1 MKIRNLYESQLTL
14 EHVKGGLDSYY
25 QLTKAK
31 RLAKA
36 DGHDFDELPEYH
48 RGADQPHK
56 EKYMALAKEVK
67 EADDEVDT
75 GPTWKDDLEAALDGY
90 PESEHDTIKDGTC
103 PECGGNGYSD
113 GDEYDDDGEENS
125 ECNGM
130 YDYDCDEGEIRD
142 NTWADE
148 LKSKEPQAPKQP
160 APSKEQIMKILPRLH
175 DDYVKSGRYNAFEL
189 GGILKQMYPE
199 LNKRLA
205 GSYVA
210 DFLSNYQEET
220 TEDVNISYNDSNTSK
235 MSKEA
240 YNKGGLQ
247 GLKAHLLKT
256 KPQFA
261 KQIEDEFISLA
272 MMDATK
278 LEDEIDDMI
287 NFMDQLGEGKSPHK
301 KGTGKYKKHMAAMH
315 AEDVTYA
322 NSTQKDLDDRIAK
335 KDAEL
340 KRLKQLS
347 GTDIEDHK
355 KKMKANNDWKD
366 TAVSE
371 DESNDAAVS
380 KIIAKALGD
389 DSKWTEMSPQEL
401 FAELESTSPELA
413 DTISDIARMIYGV
426 RLPEGRPYQ
435 DLGVGDAVMGADGKE
450 YKFDANKQM
459 FVATDTTNPSQ
470 HAVTTKFGADLK
482 RRRTNLNSKLNR
494 INRQT

>member
-103 PECGGNGYSD
+103 PECGGSGYSD

-125 ECNGM
+125 ECSGM
-130 YDYDCDEGEIRD
+130 YNYDCDEGEIRD
-142 NTWADE
+142 NTWAEE
-148 LKSKEPQAPKQP
+148 LKRNEPQEPKQP

-210 DFLSNYQEET
+210 DFLSNYQQET
-220 TEDVNISYNDSNTSK
+220 TEDVDVSNFDTDKTKASK
-235 MSKEA
+235 QA

-256 KPQFA
+256 KPQLA
-261 KQIEDEFISLA
+261 KQIEDEFVSLA

-315 AEDVTYA
+315 AESDDY
-322 NSTQKDLDDRIAK
+322 KDLDLRTI
-335 KDAEL
+335 
-340 KRLKQLS
+340 
-347 GTDIEDHK
+347 
-355 KKMKANNDWKD
+355 NDPD
-366 TAVSE
+366 GPQDDSSE
-371 DESNDAAVS
+371 ASVS
-380 KIIAKALGD
+380 KMLAKALGD
-389 DSKWTEMSPQEL
+389 ENRWTDMSAPEL
-401 FAELESTSPELA
+401 YAELESKDVDLA
-413 DTISDIARMIYGV
+413 QTVRAVAKIVYGV
-426 RLPEGRPYQ
+426 RLAE
-435 DLGVGDAVMGADGKE
+435 
-450 YKFDANKQM
+450 
-459 FVATDTTNPSQ
+459 TTTI
-470 HAVTTKFGADLK
+470 TT
-482 RRRTNLNSKLNR
+482 SK
-494 INRQT
+494 

>member
-103 PECGGNGYSD
+103 PECGGSGYSD

-130 YDYDCDEGEIRD
+130 YDYDCDDGEIRD

-148 LKSKEPQAPKQP
+148 LKRNEPQQPKQP

-210 DFLSNYQEET
+210 DFLSNYQQET
-220 TEDVNISYNDSNTSK
+220 TEDVDVSNFDTDKTKASK
-235 MSKEA
+235 QA

-261 KQIEDEFISLA
+261 KEIELEVDSLSLITSKTEL
-272 MMDATK
+272 DN
-278 LEDEIDDMI
+278 EVDDMLSI
-287 NFMDQLGEGKSPHK
+287 MDELGENTLEQTNPYEP
-301 KGTGKYKKHMAAMH
+301 TVPYR
-315 AEDVTYA
+315 
-322 NSTQKDLDDRIAK
+322 NSTQQDLDDRIAK
-335 KDAEL
+335 RDAEL

-347 GTDIEDHK
+347 GTDIEDYK